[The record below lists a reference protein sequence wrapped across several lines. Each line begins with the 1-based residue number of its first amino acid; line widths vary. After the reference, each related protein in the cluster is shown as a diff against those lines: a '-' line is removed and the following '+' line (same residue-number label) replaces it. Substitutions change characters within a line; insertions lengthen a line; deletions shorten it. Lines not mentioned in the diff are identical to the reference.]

1 MVYTDGEPAYKGL
14 PNHAAVAHTVG
25 QYVDGQAH
33 TNGLESF
40 WSLMKRGYHGT
51 FHHVSPKHL
60 DRYVGEFAGR
70 HNARPLDTLAQMTAM
85 VRGMEGKRLRYHDLT
100 HGGKAVTV

>member
-1 MVYTDGEPAYKGL
+1 MTLREPALALWKQHREAIDPIATAPGGSATRLTAKDGAKVYTDEARTYEGM
-14 PNHAAVAHTVG
+14 PNRESVNHKVG

-51 FHHVSPKHL
+51 YHKMSPWHL
-60 DRYVGEFAGR
+60 AG
-70 HNARPLDTLAQMTAM
+70 T
-85 VRGMEGKRLRYHDLT
+85 
-100 HGGKAVTV
+100 